1 MKRIYKVLFCVM
13 LLVFL
18 IFINYILK
26 DNDLYYFLFSFS
38 MFIIFINSFSHI
50 NIEEKIIELKDKKY
64 DNSQVK
70 LFYAIIG
77 SVLFINFLYFLVVY
91 ILNIFLNE
99 SIYFEKY
106 IYISYAMVCSI
117 WVIPTVN
124 VITQYLSGKGNKNL
138 SCLIKRLF
146 YCFWFISIIILLI
159 VYYCTSFNK
168 NLFIILIYL
177 LQYISFILVVLIL
190 STLIKGK
197 GIFKLGNLKKRK
209 ENNEN
214 ILSDVKFILKN
225 NIYYSIK
232 NIINIS
238 YYYFSI
244 VITYV
249 VIIYKYN
256 YPYNETVIIITDT
269 YFYFFLLILILC
281 TIFIEKYKSTVLDI
295 MIDIKEKSQKGLEI
309 VNLFVNII
317 KNILPLTLLLCILSG
332 PILKIIF
339 NNSNSVI
346 FMLLIWIF
354 PFIVLYSI
362 SLKIIEVSSLR
373 KNIIYT
379 ILFSGLLVKV
389 IFTLPMI
396 NSFYRMGY
404 NVIYGDII
412 ASIMGL
418 FTSFIVM
425 IIYINKKYK
434 INFTKVFEK
443 ILNVIYESILLCLIL
458 VICSMIIPLN
468 VNSNLEAL
476 VVILVYVII
485 YELFLILKRV
495 IKKVLGGN

>member
-117 WVIPTVN
+117 WIIPTVN

-197 GIFKLGNLKKRK
+197 GVFKLGNLKKRK

-232 NIINIS
+232 G
-238 YYYFSI
+238 
-244 VITYV
+244 
-249 VIIYKYN
+249 
-256 YPYNETVIIITDT
+256 NE
-269 YFYFFLLILILC
+269 
-281 TIFIEKYKSTVLDI
+281 
-295 MIDIKEKSQKGLEI
+295 
-309 VNLFVNII
+309 
-317 KNILPLTLLLCILSG
+317 
-332 PILKIIF
+332 
-339 NNSNSVI
+339 
-346 FMLLIWIF
+346 
-354 PFIVLYSI
+354 
-362 SLKIIEVSSLR
+362 
-373 KNIIYT
+373 
-379 ILFSGLLVKV
+379 
-389 IFTLPMI
+389 
-396 NSFYRMGY
+396 
-404 NVIYGDII
+404 
-412 ASIMGL
+412 
-418 FTSFIVM
+418 
-425 IIYINKKYK
+425 
-434 INFTKVFEK
+434 
-443 ILNVIYESILLCLIL
+443 
-458 VICSMIIPLN
+458 
-468 VNSNLEAL
+468 
-476 VVILVYVII
+476 
-485 YELFLILKRV
+485 
-495 IKKVLGGN
+495 